1 MNERMKE
8 MEETTNVF
16 ASWSGGKDCSL
27 ACYKAMQA
35 GFEVSHL
42 LNLLAEDGKRERAH
56 GTRPFLLRLQA
67 EALGI
72 PIVQVNA
79 SWEGYEDKFKAAV
92 QALKVEGVE
101 GGIFGDIDLVE
112 HRAWVERVCTELEI
126 NPILPLW
133 SYDPEALLREFVNA
147 GFEALVVA
155 TRVKEEWLGR
165 RIDRSFIKELKEFD
179 FHPSG
184 ESGEYHTFVVDG
196 PIFKRRI
203 NVGTAERVRH
213 GDRWFLDI
221 KEGELE

>member
-1 MNERMKE
+1 MNE
-8 MEETTNVF
+8 MEEKTKVF
-16 ASWSGGKDCSL
+16 SSWSGGKDCAL
-27 ACYKAMQA
+27 ACYKALEA

-79 SWEGYEDKFKAAV
+79 SWEGYEGKFKAAV

-101 GGIFGDIDLVE
+101 GGIFGDIDLIE
-112 HRAWVERVCTELEI
+112 HRAWVERVCNELEI

-133 SYDPEALLREFVNA
+133 SYDPEDLLLEFINA

-155 TRVKEEWLGR
+155 TRVNEEWLGR
-165 RIDRSFIKELKEFD
+165 RIDRSFINGLKEFD
-179 FHPSG
+179 FHLSG

-203 NVGTAERVRH
+203 NVNNAERVRS
-213 GDRWFLDI
+213 GDSWFLDI
-221 KEGELE
+221 KEGELD

>member
-1 MNERMKE
+1 MKE
-8 MEETTNVF
+8 MEERKNVF
-16 ASWSGGKDCSL
+16 SSWSGGKDCSL
-27 ACYKAMQA
+27 ACYKAMEA

-79 SWEGYEDKFKAAV
+79 SWEGYESEFKAAV

-112 HRAWVERVCTELEI
+112 HRAWVERVCNELEI

-133 SYDPEALLREFVNA
+133 SYDPEDLLLEFINA

-165 RIDRSFIKELKEFD
+165 RINRSFINELKEFD
-179 FHPSG
+179 FHLSG

-203 NVGTAERVRH
+203 NVNNAERVRR
-213 GDRWFLDI
+213 GDSWFLDI